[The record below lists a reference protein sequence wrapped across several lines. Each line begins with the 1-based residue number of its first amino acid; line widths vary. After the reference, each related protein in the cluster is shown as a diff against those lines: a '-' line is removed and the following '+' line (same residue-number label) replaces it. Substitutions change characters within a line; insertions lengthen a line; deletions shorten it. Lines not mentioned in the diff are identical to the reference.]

1 MRDQLRQKGVLL
13 WRRSSGLLLIDRK
26 HGSGQAPLSFYLTTT
41 MANTPSA
48 AKRAR
53 QTERRSLINRRT
65 TTSVKNQLKAVRE
78 ALLSGKKDVAQ
89 AAAIHFVSTLDKAVK
104 TGNVHK
110 NTANR
115 HKSAVNRALVAL
127 K

>member
-1 MRDQLRQKGVLL
+1 
-13 WRRSSGLLLIDRK
+13 
-26 HGSGQAPLSFYLTTT
+26 

-65 TTSVKNQLKAVRE
+65 LTSVKNQLKAVRE
-78 ALLSGKKDVAQ
+78 ALKTGKKDVAH
-89 AAAIHFVSTLDKAVK
+89 AAAIEFVSTLDKAVK
-104 TGNVHK
+104 TGNVHR
-110 NTANR
+110 NTASR

-127 K
+127 H